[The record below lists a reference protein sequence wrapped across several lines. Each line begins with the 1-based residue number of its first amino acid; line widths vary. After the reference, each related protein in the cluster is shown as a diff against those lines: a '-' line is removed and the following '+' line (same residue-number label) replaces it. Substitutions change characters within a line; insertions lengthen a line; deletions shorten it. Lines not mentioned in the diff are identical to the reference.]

1 MALRRVGN
9 EIDVLRRLSHPGMLR
24 LQHVLHTRKFLYLI
38 TDRGG
43 HDLFDFFEVHPDN
56 VSSAVARKIMMGIL
70 NPIAYCHANG
80 VCHRDLK
87 PENVLLQSSKNPE
100 TCEIDVADV
109 KLCDF
114 GLCEVVE
121 DDQMLEDFC
130 GSPGFFAPE
139 IVTAKKHDGKKADI
153 WSVGCILLEL
163 TLGHECFSSMWMTAY
178 DYNLLSKPGMFQVI
192 GRKHC
197 LFNRRSQSFSAFP
210 SLFIFLMH
218 IIRSTSR
225 VVSLPSW
232 KRSKRRWWNPI
243 SSG

>member
-139 IVTAKKHDGKKADI
+139 IVTTKRHDGKMADI

-163 TLGHECFSSMWMTAY
+163 TLGHEYFNKMWMAAY
-178 DYNLLSKPGMFQVI
+178 DYNLLSKPAMFQV
-192 GRKHC
+192 RPRCFHK
-197 LFNRRSQSFSAFP
+197 P
-210 SLFIFLMH
+210 
-218 IIRSTSR
+218 
-225 VVSLPSW
+225 
-232 KRSKRRWWNPI
+232 
-243 SSG
+243 